1 MGCGIGF
8 EDDMHEKTLVW
19 RDSISH
25 GERER
30 ERERTKKSNVGRKG
44 SWIVVEN
51 QTKKISRAR
60 DTWQKVKVHLLDC
73 RERDCVRLVVSD
85 PKKARKSK
93 IDPLWIHL
101 VLYEMLIQ

>member
-19 RDSISH
+19 RDSISQ
-25 GERER
+25 R

-44 SWIVVEN
+44 SWFVVEN

-73 RERDCVRLVVSD
+73 RERERERLCEIGCIRS
-85 PKKARKSK
+85 KKSAK
-93 IDPLWIHL
+93 I
-101 VLYEMLIQ
+101 